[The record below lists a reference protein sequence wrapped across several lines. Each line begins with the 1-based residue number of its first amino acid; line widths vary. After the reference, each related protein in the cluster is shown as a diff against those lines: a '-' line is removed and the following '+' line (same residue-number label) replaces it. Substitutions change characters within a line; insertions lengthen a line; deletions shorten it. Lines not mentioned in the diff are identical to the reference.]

1 MPKIKV
7 KIIFAN
13 KFCKMTHKIKTTPVD
28 KWVAEPINRFMKKS
42 TSGGVVLFIAALIA
56 IFMANSQWAEQYV
69 AFWENNHIGFS
80 LNNMVLSHSF
90 KEWVNDGLMAIFF
103 FVVGLELKRE
113 LTTGELSSPKKAMLP
128 IIAAIGGMVVPALV
142 YAVFNAGTDAAHGW
156 GIPMAT
162 DIAFALGVLYLL
174 GDKVPTSLKVFLTAL
189 AIADDLG
196 AVLVIA
202 IFYTSDLSLV
212 NLGIGLGFF
221 GLLIISNLIGIK
233 STIYYAIIGIGG
245 IWLAFL
251 LSGVHATIAAVLAAF
266 AIPSTSRVNEGYFV
280 DKMIELKE
288 RFLKIDPNDK
298 IPDLTGEQMDCV
310 EDMRSLTKDAL
321 PASIRLEHSMHSFV
335 SFVVMP
341 VFALANAAIPISLG
355 EGETISYVTVGVA
368 LGLLIGKV
376 LGVSGL
382 TALLI
387 RLKIVPM
394 PEGMSYKNLLGIG
407 FLAAIGFT
415 MSLFVTE
422 LAFDVN
428 LHPDFPDQAKL
439 GILIASGL
447 GGIIGYV
454 FLALAGRKK

>member
-1 MPKIKV
+1 MENKIK
-7 KIIFAN
+7 A
-13 KFCKMTHKIKTTPVD
+13 TPVD
-28 KWVAEPINRFMKKS
+28 KWITEPVNRFMKKS
-42 TSGGVVLFIAALIA
+42 TSGGIILFIAALIA

-69 AFWENNHIGFS
+69 SFWEDNHIGFS
-80 LNNMVLSHSF
+80 LNDTVLSHSL

-128 IIAAIGGMVVPALV
+128 IIAAIGGMVFPALI
-142 YAVFNAGTDAAHGW
+142 YMIFNGGTDAAHGW

-174 GDKVPTSLKVFLTAL
+174 GDKVPVSLKVFLTAL

-202 IFYTSDLSLV
+202 VFYTSDLSLI

-233 STIYYAIIGIGG
+233 NTIYYAVIGIGG

-266 AIPSTSRVNEGYFV
+266 AIPSTSKVNEAYFV
-280 DKMIELKE
+280 DKMRKLREK
-288 RFLKIDPNDK
+288 FNSIDPKDK
-298 IPDLTGEQMDCV
+298 IPNLTGEQMEYVDQ
-310 EDMRSLTKDAL
+310 MRHLSKDAL

-341 VFALANAAIPISLG
+341 VFALANAAIPISMG
-355 EGETISYVTVGVA
+355 EESTISYVTIGVA

-376 LGVSGL
+376 IGVSGL

-387 RLKIVPM
+387 KLKIVSM
-394 PEGMSYKNLLGIG
+394 PDGMTYKNLFGIG

-428 LHPDFPDQAKL
+428 IHPEFPNQAKL
-439 GILIASGL
+439 GIVMASGL
-447 GGIIGYV
+447 GGIIGYT
-454 FLALAGRKK
+454 LLSLSGRKK